1 MGDTTYKLIEKDILL
16 VSPILTLDLDHNNRL
31 VGLIISQYENTD
43 TYIFGLQTIKNTI
56 EWIYREL
63 LEIP

>member
-16 VSPILTLDLDHNNRL
+16 VSPILILDLDHNNRL